1 MASDGDI
8 NVAAKATEDLLA
20 IQIKEHRCLEESGA
34 IFIVGSAERYFLH
47 RSSKD
52 TLLIAV
58 DSNFTRLILGDSW
71 NV

>member
-1 MASDGDI
+1 MASDGNI
-8 NVAAKATEDLLA
+8 NVAAKATEDLLTV
-20 IQIKEHRCLEESGA
+20 QFKKYRRLEEPGA
-34 IFIVGSAERYFLH
+34 VFIVGSAERYFLH

-52 TLLIAV
+52 ALLIAV